1 MNDLK
6 TYFSEL
12 TAYEGSPARKLI
24 SPWSPENIKSI
35 TNDFRAA
42 ANKCQVQFD
51 VPAGISDSALGNRV
65 EKEAANGFNKVLQ
78 RHSLSECPGK
88 GYPDQLL
95 RRLRDDHLFVFE
107 LKAKTSFDRTDSNRI
122 VLTSATGK
130 LRRHFARTKPICHLL
145 ATALFRRFRRG
156 RHSRIVIVGLRLD
169 FLLPSSPVL
178 MRFEA
183 SVSKRLLIRGRHA
196 SRLLIPAWARRNP
209 RRYHTSTFSAHR
221 QFSPRRTVSRIE
233 SN

>member
-107 LKAKTSFDRTDSNRI
+107 LKAKTSFDRTDANRI

-130 LRRHFARTKPICHLL
+130 LRRHFARTKPPFGHGPIQAIPARTPFQNCNRWP
-145 ATALFRRFRRG
+145 AARF
-156 RHSRIVIVGLRLD
+156 SASVLTRLD
-169 FLLPSSPVL
+169 AL
-178 MRFEA
+178 
-183 SVSKRLLIRGRHA
+183 
-196 SRLLIPAWARRNP
+196 
-209 RRYHTSTFSAHR
+209 
-221 QFSPRRTVSRIE
+221 
-233 SN
+233 